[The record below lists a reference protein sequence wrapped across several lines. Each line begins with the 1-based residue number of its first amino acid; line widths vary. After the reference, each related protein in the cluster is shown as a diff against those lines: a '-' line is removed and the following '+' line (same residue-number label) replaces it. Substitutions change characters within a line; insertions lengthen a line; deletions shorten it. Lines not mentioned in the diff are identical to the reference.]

1 MAPELIVY
9 VDHST
14 VRPGRR
20 AELERAI
27 AHLATFVEAE
37 EPQIV
42 AYQVYLDPDGDSLS
56 VMHAHRDLES
66 LERHFA
72 VAGPK
77 FAPFAELI
85 EMESIDV
92 YGPVPDDVIETLR
105 SKAAMLG
112 RGVVVRH
119 RRRFGF
125 ART

>member
-1 MAPELIVY
+1 MPAELIVY

-27 AHLATFVEAE
+27 AELAALVEAE
-37 EPQIV
+37 EPQIL
-42 AYQVYLDPDGDSLS
+42 AYQVYLDGDGLS

-72 VAGPK
+72 VAGPA
-77 FAPFAELI
+77 FAGFVELI

-105 SKAAMLG
+105 AKASLLG
-112 RGVVVRH
+112 RGVVTRH
-119 RRRFGF
+119 ERRFGF
-125 ART
+125 ARS